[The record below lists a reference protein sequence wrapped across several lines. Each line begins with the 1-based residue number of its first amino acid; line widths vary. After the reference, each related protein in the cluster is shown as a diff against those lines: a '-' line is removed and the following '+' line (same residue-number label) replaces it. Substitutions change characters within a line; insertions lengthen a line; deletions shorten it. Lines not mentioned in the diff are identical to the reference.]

1 LVYELAGMSR
11 LARVFTVATA
21 GLAQLIGSGPVLAQA
36 AGTVQPLQ
44 NQLPQSQR
52 VDPLISLQLKVRR
65 LPDAIELIIEGT
77 GPAPQLQQSSNGA
90 GWQGQLFTAVPA
102 GLRVGPQRLS
112 LPEVGLQSVSFEGGG
127 QSFAL
132 SVTPVPGINLGRP
145 VVSSDGRDLIVTF
158 ASPVPQASLQTSRP
172 NLAQPGAVPL
182 PTFAPPL
189 QPRAVAPPLGDMAV
203 GTMTLRNPGYLE
215 LSGPPVTMTLKNA
228 PAKDALMALAQV
240 GGYGFAYVAEPTSP
254 ASPAAPAGAS
264 DPGSRP
270 ISLTFRGESFG
281 RAFNTALLAA
291 GLQGK
296 REGRMI
302 MAGPNALSKT
312 FGPQLSKIYRLNQVG
327 PNAAADYLANLGASI
342 TKTNTITTAVT
353 QGVAQGEA
361 VSSSSN
367 SQTTQS
373 STITSVEAYGAS
385 SGPLLGLRATT
396 DTRLG
401 TITLVGDPAIVS
413 IAEQYLK
420 KLDLRQRQ
428 VALNVR
434 ILDVNLDNISEFDNS
449 FAFRWGNNFIVNDNG
464 QLLGAFGRDLPPEAS
479 AFRRDVPR
487 EIQLE
492 DGNFTVEGGAGGL
505 GLTAES
511 SALTVQARRGRSID
525 SNVLRRVQRETK
537 AQLVPS
543 VDPVTGRVSYAV
555 VPQPG
560 TSSRFV
566 TREIERLLGNE
577 VSIQRG
583 SAQGT
588 ISGVARNP
596 VNNYSDTFFDF
607 VRAQIVSGSTKLLA
621 SPTLILQDNPSL
633 LREGSEGAASGGQQS
648 GDQSASQGITNIG
661 LDSAI
666 GRRRANEGVVRVGT
680 NVVTGY
686 ETETPAQGGNVVCT
700 PQLTT
705 AGLVLGARVEKIDD
719 NGFVTFTLSPS
730 VSAITGQEDPP
741 EGCGSPLNILS
752 VRSLDTGAL
761 RVRDGQTLIMTGVI
775 SELDRQVVTKW
786 PILGDIPLIGQFFRS
801 TSGRKE
807 KRELVIMVTPR
818 IVNDEQGGVY
828 GYGYQ
833 PGTAAGRDFFGTAI
847 LGGGAN

>member
-1 LVYELAGMSR
+1 MPAFR
-11 LARVFTVATA
+11 TVLEKVTDFYRTRR
-21 GLAQLIGSGPVLAQA
+21 GDLQEFGDKLLEVL
-36 AGTVQPLQ
+36 G
-44 NQLPQSQR
+44 
-52 VDPLISLQLKVRR
+52 
-65 LPDAIELIIEGT
+65 
-77 GPAPQLQQSSNGA
+77 QLQPPRDATSG
-90 GWQGQLFTAVPA
+90 
-102 GLRVGPQRLS
+102 
-112 LPEVGLQSVSFEGGG
+112 
-127 QSFAL
+127 AL
-132 SVTPVPGINLGRP
+132 S
-145 VVSSDGRDLIVTF
+145 
-158 ASPVPQASLQTSRP
+158 
-172 NLAQPGAVPL
+172 
-182 PTFAPPL
+182 
-189 QPRAVAPPLGDMAV
+189 
-203 GTMTLRNPGYLE
+203 
-215 LSGPPVTMTLKNA
+215 
-228 PAKDALMALAQV
+228 
-240 GGYGFAYVAEPTSP
+240 
-254 ASPAAPAGAS
+254 
-264 DPGSRP
+264 
-270 ISLTFRGESFG
+270 
-281 RAFNTALLAA
+281 
-291 GLQGK
+291 
-296 REGRMI
+296 RE
-302 MAGPNALSKT
+302 
-312 FGPQLSKIYRLNQVG
+312 
-327 PNAAADYLANLGASI
+327 
-342 TKTNTITTAVT
+342 
-353 QGVAQGEA
+353 
-361 VSSSSN
+361 
-367 SQTTQS
+367 
-373 STITSVEAYGAS
+373 
-385 SGPLLGLRATT
+385 PLLGLRATT

-434 ILDVNLDNISEFDNS
+434 ILDLNLDNLSEFDNS

-505 GLTAES
+505 GLAAES
-511 SALTVQARRGRSID
+511 SALTVQARRVRSID